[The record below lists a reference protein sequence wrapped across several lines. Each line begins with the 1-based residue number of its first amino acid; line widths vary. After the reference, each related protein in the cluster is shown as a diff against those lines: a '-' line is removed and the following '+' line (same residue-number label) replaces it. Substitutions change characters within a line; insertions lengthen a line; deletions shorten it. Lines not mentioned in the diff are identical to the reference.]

1 MFDQQRMN
9 IVIVGHVDHG
19 KSTVI
24 GRLLA
29 DTGSLPQGKLEAVK
43 QQCLANARPFE
54 YAFLLDALKD
64 EQAQGITIDAARCFF
79 KSNKRH
85 YIVLDAPGHIEF
97 LKNMVTGAATAEA
110 ALLVIDAK
118 EGVQENTKRHGYLVS
133 MLGIKKLVVL
143 VNKMDLV
150 ENSQEAFERTV
161 AEYTAFLAKLNLEPI
176 AFIPASARSGE
187 NIVSPS
193 ETMPWYHGKTVLG
206 QLDALEPEGETE
218 KIKAPLRFPVQDVY
232 KFTAQGDDRRI
243 FAGTLESGQVS
254 VGDEVAFL
262 PSGKQS
268 RIASV
273 EAFNEGP
280 KTTAQAGQAGGFT
293 LTTQV
298 YIPQGELMVKVN
310 EVQPIQARRF
320 RANLFWM
327 GKAPLIQGKDYKLKL
342 ATRRVPVRLVEVLNV
357 LDASDLRSV
366 VGKQMVER
374 HDVGECLFETLKPIA
389 FDPSALIDAT
399 GRFVLVDDF
408 EIAGGG
414 IILEKVE
421 SKETVDQAHVR
432 KREQAWSTGYISAA
446 NRAAACLH
454 HAKFVVFSGPPEV
467 GKRKM
472 AMELERRLF
481 MERRNVYYLSD
492 ANLNGGLDQD
502 IRVLMRDKSE
512 EVRRLGEL
520 ARIMT
525 DAGLIFI
532 TALGGAD
539 EYDLLQLKTLNL
551 PNEILV
557 VHVGENPPEQF
568 KADLVLPAGIDPKE
582 AAEKVYQLMSRYQI
596 LEYFI

>member
-150 ENSQEAFERTV
+150 NNDQAAFERTV

-187 NIVSPS
+187 NIVARS
-193 ETMPWYHGKTVLG
+193 EAMPWYGGKTVLD
-206 QLDALEPEGETE
+206 QLDALEPEGEEE
-218 KIKAPLRFPVQDVY
+218 KIKAPMRFPVQDVY

-243 FAGTLESGQVS
+243 FAGTLETGKVT

-268 RIASV
+268 RVASV
-273 EAFNEGP
+273 EAFNEAP
-280 KTTAQAGQAGGFT
+280 RNSAQAGQAVGFT
-293 LTTQV
+293 LSTQL
-298 YIPQGELMVKVN
+298 YLPQGELMVKVN
-310 EVQPIQARRF
+310 EVQPILARRF

-327 GKAPLIQGKDYKLKL
+327 GKAPLIPGKDYKLKL

-366 VGKQMVER
+366 AGKQMVER
-374 HDVGECLFETLKPIA
+374 HDVGECLFEALKPIA

-421 SKETVDQAHVR
+421 SKETVDQVHVR
-432 KREQAWSTGYISAA
+432 KREQAWSSGYITAA
-446 NRAAACLH
+446 NRAAANLH

-481 MERRNVYYLSD
+481 MEKRNVYYLSD